1 MTSIEGGRRRTRMK
15 VSWTPDTIACLIII
29 VGGLALR
36 FTGIDGEIWTLVL
49 AAFGWL
55 CKGQYDERK
64 LRKGR

>member
-1 MTSIEGGRRRTRMK
+1 MK
-15 VSWTPDTIACLIII
+15 WTPDAIGCIIII

-55 CKGQYDERK
+55 CKGQHDIRK
-64 LRKGR
+64 KGGV

>member
-1 MTSIEGGRRRTRMK
+1 MK
-15 VSWTPDTIACLIII
+15 VSWTPDAIGALIII

-55 CKGQYDERK
+55 CKGQYD
-64 LRKGR
+64 LRQQAKGGK